1 MLHLK
6 SSFIEL
12 IFSIWSK
19 MAGAHMWNK
28 PLSCLELC
36 KFALSNWMIHLN
48 VAHVLCK
55 SLNVFALI
63 TDLFEKKKKL
73 KLKYWT
79 LKSNQWCAEVFWLV
93 FPKITTS
100 LYFSRLNLTQKFS
113 FPQVLNNPNFLNYYI
128 MLLKY
133 L

>member
-12 IFSIWSK
+12 IFSMWSK

-36 KFALSNWMIHLN
+36 KFALSNWVIHLN

-55 SLNVFALI
+55 SLNLFALI
-63 TDLFEKKKKL
+63 TNLFEKKNWSWSIELWKATNDVQK
-73 KLKYWT
+73 
-79 LKSNQWCAEVFWLV
+79 VFWLV

-113 FPQVLNNPNFLNYYI
+113 FLQALNNPNFLNYYI